1 MKNFYATP
9 LKRDKSQGLR
19 DKRKEDKEGLKQKC
33 NKPFVR
39 LGGSAGAD
47 RL

>member
-1 MKNFYATP
+1 MQEKMKKA
-9 LKRDKSQGLR
+9 
-19 DKRKEDKEGLKQKC
+19 LKQKC
-33 NKPFVR
+33 NKLFVR